1 MYTYRLMDS
10 KTYRDVVYRTGGAP
24 AASYP
29 VQLPAGAANYF
40 PYGGKWDESGNFTA
54 GPTANEI
61 AANTPGLR
69 TGIPVDSNRHPV
81 GNTTIEMHPA
91 LRGPVYP
98 GISITGAVVEV
109 SQIKIWT
116 STEHGGNGMDWDYGD
131 YSDKDNIRPAGGD
144 KPIFETP
151 DTIPAYV
158 PVNVFTV
165 NAAPSKT
172 PSPAYPTPPMPP
184 PMDVEYLFAWSG
196 VNTPAQWPAL
206 KGSEYKIEITTT
218 PTPSYADE
226 NIHYQLFP
234 VGTPDAAFIDAQ
246 GNVAIEGSV
255 DLDKGHTMQEADG
268 EKAYKKW
275 TISFDKKKIEYEGT
289 AVAHFVLIARN
300 LLLDNDKNAADYS
313 LLQTLPELHFRVQ
326 VTRPAAGSDWD

>member
-40 PYGGKWDESGNFTA
+40 PYGGSWDESGKFTA

-116 STEHGGNGMDWDYGD
+116 SAEHGGHGMDWDYGD

-165 NAAPSKT
+165 NAAPTK
-172 PSPAYPTPPMPP
+172 PPEPAYPTPPVPP
-184 PMDVEYLFAWSG
+184 PMDIEYLFAWTG
-196 VNTPAQWPAL
+196 GNTAEWGAL
-206 KGSEYKIEITTT
+206 KNRGYKIDITTT
-218 PTPSYADE
+218 VTPSYADE

-246 GNVAIEGSV
+246 GNVTISGDE
-255 DLDKGHTMQEADG
+255 TQMQEANG

-275 TISFDKKKIEYEGT
+275 IISFDKEKIQNEKT
-289 AVAHFVLIARN
+289 ATAHFVLIARN

-326 VTRPAAGSDWD
+326 VTRPVAGSSWD